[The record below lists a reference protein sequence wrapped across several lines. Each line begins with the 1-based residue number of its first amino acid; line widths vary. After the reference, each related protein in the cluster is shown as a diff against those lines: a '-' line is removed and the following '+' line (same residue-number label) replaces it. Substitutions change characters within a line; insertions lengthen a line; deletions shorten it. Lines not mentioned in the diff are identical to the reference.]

1 MTGMRK
7 NLAQMTPVLVK
18 PLKLQNR
25 IKMKFRI
32 RKPLSDQAARSAIL
46 ERLKKAAEGRK
57 VPDFRQESPK
67 LYAEIKGS
75 LVDAFRENAEKVNA
89 EVTLF
94 RQPAE
99 LISFLKSMILEN
111 DWKEIVCPE
120 KKIRDLLKTWGFEQA
135 CRESVTEDCDVAITG
150 CEHLIGNLGSVLVS
164 SAQAGSRQLFV
175 YPPVHLVVADS
186 SQLVETLEEGYRKTL
201 EKYNH
206 TLPSMITTITG
217 PSRTADIEKTL
228 VLGAHGPK
236 KLHIFILNGVF
247 R

>member
-1 MTGMRK
+1 
-7 NLAQMTPVLVK
+7 MTPALVK
-18 PLKLQNR
+18 TLKLLNR
-25 IKMKFRI
+25 IKMKFKSG
-32 RKPLSDQAARSAIL
+32 KPPGVQAARSAIL
-46 ERLKKAAEGRK
+46 ERLKKSAGKRE
-57 VPDFRQESPK
+57 VPDYSQESPK

-75 LVDAFRENAEKVNA
+75 LLDAFMENAGNINA
-89 EVTLF
+89 QVTLI

-99 LISFLKSMILEN
+99 LISVLESMIREN

-120 KKIRDLLKTWGFEQA
+120 KKIRDFLKTWGFEQE
-135 CRESVTEDCDVAITG
+135 CRESVTENCDVAITG
-150 CEHLIGNLGSVLVS
+150 CEYLIGDLGSVIVS

-206 TLPSMITTITG
+206 TLPSMITIISG

-236 KLHIFILNGVF
+236 KLHIFILNEVF
-247 R
+247 S